1 MGHNMVVK
9 LLKIYKILWYLF
21 LLIISKANN
30 LSALHKRNEEHFL
43 SISIFSRKMKRLH
56 SKKVL

>member
-1 MGHNMVVK
+1 MAHNMAVR

-43 SISIFSRKMKRLH
+43 SISRFSNKMKSLQ
-56 SKKVL
+56 